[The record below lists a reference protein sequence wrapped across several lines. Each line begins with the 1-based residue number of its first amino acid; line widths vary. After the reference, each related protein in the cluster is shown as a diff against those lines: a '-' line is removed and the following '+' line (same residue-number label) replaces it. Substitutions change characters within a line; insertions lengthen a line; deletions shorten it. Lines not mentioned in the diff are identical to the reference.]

1 MQFATVAGREDLAAN
16 PQLLHSN
23 EALVYFDVGEEASTL
38 QDLVRYELAVGK
50 DRHRPRFLLDQLR
63 KKIRSR
69 TFEYWHN
76 SSNPSMS
83 SQEFYRHSWSAY
95 DWYIGYQ
102 TPRPLGEPKI
112 HYHSQ
117 NRIAKPH
124 RTQLVKALW
133 NMDKFAHG
141 TVSYTQ
147 DKTAEW
153 KDYADPQPPGGDT
166 WQENVLGWLP
176 SADLDMDLVPEM
188 CNNPPPP
195 LDYWEN
201 AAVNITTETIITYA
215 NLTEKTWSNTIWARP
230 WIGVGGAGLH
240 ELYSSQ
246 GYELL
251 PHIDYAF
258 DALPFT
264 MDRVRGVVDNVKN
277 LLDNDPLEV
286 YNSFKPTV
294 ERNRLELLKKI
305 ALTPLPDLLHKD
317 GYQWMPAAELMR
329 QTVFKARGQAQQLL
343 EDYPN
348 IGW

>member
-1 MQFATVAGREDLAAN
+1 
-16 PQLLHSN
+16 
-23 EALVYFDVGEEASTL
+23 
-38 QDLVRYELAVGK
+38 
-50 DRHRPRFLLDQLR
+50 
-63 KKIRSR
+63 
-69 TFEYWHN
+69 
-76 SSNPSMS
+76 
-83 SQEFYRHSWSAY
+83 
-95 DWYIGYQ
+95 
-102 TPRPLGEPKI
+102 
-112 HYHSQ
+112 
-117 NRIAKPH
+117 
-124 RTQLVKALW
+124 
-133 NMDKFAHG
+133 
-141 TVSYTQ
+141 
-147 DKTAEW
+147 
-153 KDYADPQPPGGDT
+153 
-166 WQENVLGWLP
+166 
-176 SADLDMDLVPEM
+176 MDLVPEM

-195 LDYWEN
+195 LDYWAN
-201 AAVNITTETIITYA
+201 AAFNITTETIITYA

-277 LLDNDPLEV
+277 LLDNDPVEV